1 MKKRLALLTLACGL
15 LLLEGNVAFSKRTVT
30 RSLAK
35 NAIGIRRAK
44 ESDKT
49 SWTKDDFVSDWT
61 PSTGE
66 LSTVNEGLDLKAGQG
81 MSVLKN
87 ITSSTKHLNLFLR
100 DFEGQEGDHA
110 TGA

>member
-1 MKKRLALLTLACGL
+1 MKKRFTLLALACGL
-15 LLLEGNVAFSKRTVT
+15 LLLEGSATFSQPTVKRH
-30 RSLAK
+30 LAK
-35 NAIGIRRAK
+35 NAIGVRRAN

-49 SWTKDDFVSDWT
+49 TWTKDDFVSDWT

-87 ITSSTKHLNLFLR
+87 ITQSLNI
-100 DFEGQEGDHA
+100 
-110 TGA
+110 